1 MRRIAILTSTR
12 PIRQRLQEIG
22 RTVETLDPRKCQMLA
37 QQYDV
42 IILGSRASDVFYQR
56 IKSTLPRG
64 IRDKFRFYSRS
75 YFESFK
81 RRGNLPSEFDDR
93 TEGWKQ
99 ILEANEISFVKRARV
114 LQNDLTEE
122 EQNFHWRNLS
132 DFIRDKRV
140 TVLSR

>member
-99 ILEANEISFVKRARV
+99 ILEANRAQIPDPNR
-114 LQNDLTEE
+114 LRPGLELTIPPEGAPA
-122 EQNFHWRNLS
+122 
-132 DFIRDKRV
+132 V
-140 TVLSR
+140 P